1 MKPNEIWDLELWEYN
16 IYVQAFGEQ
25 QKYQTAQAIMTGYY
39 AAYYT
44 NGGKKAKKP
53 DELIKKLF
61 IKKQNLDEGL
71 KAIERLKEMEKS
83 RG

>member
-1 MKPNEIWDLELWEYN
+1 MELWEYN
-16 IYVQAFGEQ
+16 TYASSFEER
-25 QKYQTAQAIMTGYY
+25 QKHDAAQAIMTGYY

-61 IKKQNLDEGL
+61 VKKQSLDEGL
-71 KAIERLKEMEKS
+71 RAIERLKEMEKEVG
-83 RG
+83 RD

>member
-1 MKPNEIWDLELWEYN
+1 M
-16 IYVQAFGEQ
+16 YVSAFQEK
-25 QKYQTAQAIMTGYY
+25 QKGDMANAIMTGYY

-61 IKKQNLDEGL
+61 TKKQSFDDGL
-71 KAIERLKEMEKS
+71 RDIEKLKDIEKARK
-83 RG
+83 